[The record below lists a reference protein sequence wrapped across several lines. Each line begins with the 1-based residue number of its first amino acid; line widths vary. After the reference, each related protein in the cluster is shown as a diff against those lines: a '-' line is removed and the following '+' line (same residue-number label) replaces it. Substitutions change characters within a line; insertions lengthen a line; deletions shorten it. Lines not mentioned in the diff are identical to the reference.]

1 MKIEEN
7 TPDRLVIRDRPRI
20 LAGFCWFMGALC
32 LWAAP
37 FDADLGGIGERVL
50 VFGLGCGALY
60 IAWRAFPFQTFTFD
74 RPSGRFI
81 HDIRR
86 PMRSAQHTLPI
97 ADIDRA
103 ALRSTWSDS
112 SRMEQVV
119 LETRSGEHPLE
130 WGFVGV
136 PREPVAEAINTWLAG
151 NPQPR
156 P

>member
-1 MKIEEN
+1 MKIEEYKA
-7 TPDRLVIRDRPRI
+7 DRLVIRDRPWI
-20 LAGFCWFMGALC
+20 LAGFCWIMGAVC

-37 FDADLGGIGERVL
+37 FDADLGGIGERLL

-74 RPSGRFI
+74 RPSGRFT

-86 PMRSAQHTLPI
+86 PVRSARHSLPLAEI
-97 ADIDRA
+97 HRA
-103 ALRSTWSDS
+103 ALRSNWSEG

-136 PREPVAEAINTWLAG
+136 PRGPVAKAINSWLAG
-151 NPQPR
+151 DPQPQ